1 MLENGA
7 ITLMD
12 IYNKEQDD
20 DSVDNLLRFIGQR
33 LEQDETMHPKSFLH
47 HYQPSRKRFH

>member
-20 DSVDNLLRFIGQR
+20 DSVDNLLKFIGQR
-33 LEQDETMHPKSFLH
+33 LEQDETMHPKSYLH
-47 HYQPSRKRFH
+47 HYQSSCKRFH